1 MGKTGWFKLTLQ
13 QKELNHGQCIF
24 KANFMV
30 AGLLNEHTHTQNK
43 NDIFL
48 HIFTN
53 LIFETSSDSINID
66 TQLNPF
72 QVELS
77 FK

>member
-13 QKELNHGQCIF
+13 QKEYGQCIF
-24 KANFMV
+24 KANFTV

-53 LIFETSSDSINID
+53 LIFETSSHSINID
-66 TQLNPF
+66 TQLHPF